1 MKTRNGKFKHQRQ
14 NMEYKRQTGRRL
26 IDKEYNR
33 IIGIVNLRN
42 RDQLNKL
49 FVSTVKT
56 IKRKY
61 NVTNIG
67 KSERCWKQF
76 YNEQK

>member
-14 NMEYKRQTGRRL
+14 NIEYKRQMGRRL

-33 IIGIVNLRN
+33 VMGIVNLRN

-61 NVTNIG
+61 NVTNVV
-67 KSERCWKQF
+67 KSERCWEQF